1 MWSSDSSIPV
11 SPIIPSLAF
20 HAADD
25 DVDRFAHS
33 GRIAISLADVRSD
46 PIVVDTT
53 KGRRKLSELYYD
65 PYDYAI
71 DADPHPVWRRMRDE
85 APLYYNEKYDF
96 FALSRF
102 ADVLGASLDNETF
115 SSAHGTVLELISED
129 PNESPMMIFKD
140 PPEHTRLR
148 KLVSK
153 SFSPRRI
160 SELEPRIRSI
170 CSQYLDPLRD
180 LSSFDYVQEFGAKL
194 PVMVIS
200 SLLGVPEEDQDEIRT
215 WTDALLHRDEGQTD
229 MAEEHARVSNQ
240 LWGYFGRYVEE
251 RRKQPRDDM
260 MTDLIEAEI
269 GLGDGTKRRLS
280 DVELL
285 AFIGLLSGAGN
296 ETVARLLGWFA
307 TVMPRFP
314 AERDKLVEDPTLIPA
329 GVEELLRFEAPSPVQ
344 ARRVMRD
351 VELHGQVV
359 PEGSRMLL
367 LTASAGRD
375 EREYPEA
382 DRYRATRFIDRHVS
396 LGYGVHFCLGASLAR
411 LEGRVALEESL
422 ARFPK
427 WDVDWGGTEMVHT
440 STVRGYSKV
449 PIRL

>member
-1 MWSSDSSIPV
+1 
-11 SPIIPSLAF
+11 
-20 HAADD
+20 
-25 DVDRFAHS
+25 
-33 GRIAISLADVRSD
+33 
-46 PIVVDTT
+46 
-53 KGRRKLSELYYD
+53 
-65 PYDYAI
+65 
-71 DADPHPVWRRMRDE
+71 MRDE

-200 SLLGVPEEDQDEIRT
+200 SLLGVPEEDQDQIRA

-382 DRYRATRFIDRHVS
+382 DRYRAT
-396 LGYGVHFCLGASLAR
+396 
-411 LEGRVALEESL
+411 LEESL